1 VQSLLPQRIVCLV
14 VETTKWLYP
23 LGKEARIVGIS
34 INTVRPHRAREEK
47 PKVCA
52 FLSAKIVKILALQPN
67 SVFGLF
73 DRPADSAAIPKG
85 LGRTITDAYS
95 MSERYVDIPWVGLQ
109 VFSYGEAQHA

>member
-1 VQSLLPQRIVCLV
+1 MQSLLPQRIVGLV
-14 VETTKWLYP
+14 EETTKCLYP

-34 INTVRPHRAREEK
+34 INTVRPHRAREKK

-67 SVFGLF
+67 AVFGLF
-73 DRPADSAAIPKG
+73 DRSADSVAIPKG

-95 MSERYVDIPWVGLQ
+95 ISERSIDIPWPSLQ